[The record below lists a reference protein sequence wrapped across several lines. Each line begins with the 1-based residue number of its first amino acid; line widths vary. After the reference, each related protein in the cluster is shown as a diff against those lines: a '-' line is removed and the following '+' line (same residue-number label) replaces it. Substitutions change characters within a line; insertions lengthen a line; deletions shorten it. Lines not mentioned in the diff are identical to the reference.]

1 MGIGFALVLAGGVF
15 VGNWLVVPF
24 FITKRTHGDG
34 FFIGV
39 IAAALVLGLYGCVV
53 LLG

>member
-1 MGIGFALVLAGGVF
+1 MNFLPWALALGVF

-24 FITKRTHGDG
+24 FIKRRPYKDG

-39 IAAALVLGLYGCVV
+39 LAAIFSLIFYAFFDFVF
-53 LLG
+53 